1 MTQAAQAQSAL
12 DRARFYQ
19 DELSAI
25 RRDIHA
31 HPELGLE
38 EYRTAEL
45 VARKLEEWGIEV
57 HRGVGKTGVVGVLR
71 NGNGKASV
79 GLRADMDAL
88 PILEATGLPYASQNP
103 GRMHACG
110 HDGHT
115 TMLLGAARYLAEIRN
130 FNGTVNF
137 IFQPA
142 EEGVGGAL
150 EMLKD
155 GLFERFPCDSVYGMH
170 NRPGLPVGKFITGP
184 GARAAGGAFFDITI
198 TGKGAHGAYPHHSI
212 DPIVVAC
219 HLGTA
224 LQSIISRNISAQDTA
239 VLSITRIQSGDAYN
253 VIPQSAI
260 MAGTVRTIKSD
271 VMTMI
276 EQNMKRL
283 AVSVAD
289 GFGAEAT
296 VDFRIIFAPMV
307 NNEVEAIAY
316 GDAAAALVGEDN
328 VRRDGPPGMGSE
340 DFSFMMEKVPGAHIN
355 LGNGDS
361 AALHNHLYDFN
372 DEIIPYGVALYG
384 AIVEKK
390 LPKGGTDEC

>member
-12 DRARFYQ
+12 DRARLYQ

-71 NGNGKASV
+71 NGNGQAAV

-224 LQSIISRNISAQDTA
+224 LQSIVSRNISAQDTA

-260 MAGTVRTIKSD
+260 MAGTVRTMKSD

-283 AVSVAD
+283 AVSVAA

-307 NNEVEAIAY
+307 NNEAEAIAY

-390 LPKGGTDEC
+390 LPKGVTDQC

>member
-1 MTQAAQAQSAL
+1 MNQL
-12 DRARFYQ
+12 DRARSYQ
-19 DELSAI
+19 KELSAI
-25 RRDIHA
+25 RQDIHA
-31 HPELGLE
+31 HPELGLQE
-38 EYRTAEL
+38 VRTADL

-57 HRGVGKTGVVGVLR
+57 HRGVGVTGVVGVLR
-71 NGNGKASV
+71 NGNGQAAV

-88 PILEATGLPYASQNP
+88 PILEATGLSYESQNP

-115 TMLLGAARYLAEIRN
+115 TMLLGAAKYLSETRN

-150 EMLKD
+150 AMLKD
-155 GLFERFPCDSVYGMH
+155 GLFERFPCNAVYGMH

-184 GARAAGGAFFDITI
+184 GARAAGGAFFDIAI
-198 TGKGAHGAYPHHSI
+198 TGKGAHGAHPHQSI
-212 DPIVVAC
+212 DPVLVAC

-224 LQSIISRNISAQDTA
+224 LQSIVSRNVAARDTA

-253 VIPQSAI
+253 VIPQSAV
-260 MAGTVRTIKSD
+260 MAGTVRT
-271 VMTMI
+271 MQRETMKTI
-276 EQNMKRL
+276 EANMRRL
-283 AVSVAD
+283 TKAIAE

-296 VDFRIIFAPMV
+296 LDFRLIFASMV
-307 NNEVEAIAY
+307 NDDTEAKLY
-316 GDAAAALVGEDN
+316 GDAAAELVGEANLDRN
-328 VRRDGPPGMGSE
+328 SPPGMGSE
-340 DFSFMMEKVPGAHIN
+340 DFSFMMEQVPGAHIN

-361 AALHNHLYDFN
+361 AALHNHKYDFN

-390 LPKGGTDEC
+390 LPKGQVA

>member
-12 DRARFYQ
+12 DRARLYQ

-71 NGNGKASV
+71 NGNGQAAV

-155 GLFERFPCDSVYGMH
+155 GLFERFPCNSVYGMH

-224 LQSIISRNISAQDTA
+224 LQSIVSRNISAQDTA

-283 AVSVAD
+283 AVSVAT

-307 NNEVEAIAY
+307 NNEAEAIAY

-390 LPKGGTDEC
+390 LPKGVTDQY

>member
-1 MTQAAQAQSAL
+1 MTAASAL
-12 DRARFYQ
+12 DRARLYQ
-19 DELSAI
+19 DELAAI

-38 EYRTAEL
+38 EYRTADL
-45 VARKLEEWGIEV
+45 VAQKLGEWGIEV

-71 NGNGKASV
+71 NGNGQASV

-88 PILEATGLPYASQNP
+88 PIHEATGLPYASRNA

-115 TMLLGAARYLAEIRN
+115 TMLLGAAKYLAETRA

-155 GLFERFPCDSVYGMH
+155 GLFDRFPCDAIFGMH
-170 NRPGLPVGKFITGP
+170 NRPGLPIGRFITGP
-184 GARAAGGAFFDITI
+184 GARAAGGAFFDIVV
-198 TGKGAHGAYPHHSI
+198 TGKGAHGAYPSEGV
-212 DPIVVAC
+212 DPVVVAC
-219 HLGTA
+219 HLGAA
-224 LQSIISRNISAQDTA
+224 LQSIVSRNVPAMDTA

-253 VIPQSAI
+253 VIPQTAVL
-260 MAGTVRTIKSD
+260 AGTVRTMKPD

-276 EQNMKRL
+276 ERNMKRL
-283 AVSVAD
+283 ASGVAA
-289 GFGAEAT
+289 GFGADASVE
-296 VDFRIIFAPMV
+296 FRVIFAPMI
-307 NNEVEAIAY
+307 NNEAEAIAY
-316 GDAAAALVGEDN
+316 GDAAAGLVGEEN

-340 DFSFMMEKVPGAHIN
+340 DFSFMMEQVPGAHIN
-355 LGNGDS
+355 LGNGET

-372 DEIIPYGVALYG
+372 DEAIPFGVALYA
-384 AIVEKK
+384 AITERK
-390 LPKGGTDEC
+390 LPKGSAD

>member
-1 MTQAAQAQSAL
+1 MTQSAL
-12 DRARFYQ
+12 DRARQYQ
-19 DELSAI
+19 DELVDI

-38 EYRTAEL
+38 EYRTADL
-45 VARKLEEWGIEV
+45 VAQKLEEWGIEV

-71 NGNGKASV
+71 NGNGQDAV

-88 PILEATGLPYASQNP
+88 PILEASGLPYASQNP

-115 TMLLGAARYLAEIRN
+115 TMLLGAAKYLAETRN

-155 GLFERFPCDSVYGMH
+155 GLFERFPCNAVYGMH
-170 NRPGLPVGKFITGP
+170 NRPGMPVGHFLTGP
-184 GARAAGGAFFDITI
+184 GASAAGGAFFDIVI
-198 TGKGAHGAYPHHSI
+198 TGKGAHGAHPSQSI
-212 DPIVVAC
+212 DPVLVAC

-224 LQSIISRNISAQDTA
+224 LQSIVSRNVSAADTA

-253 VIPQSAI
+253 VIPQSAV
-260 MAGTVRTIKSD
+260 MAGTVRTMKAEI
-271 VMTMI
+271 MTMI
-276 EQNMKRL
+276 ETNMRRL
-283 AVSVAD
+283 ATSVAA
-289 GFGAEAT
+289 GFGAEAS
-296 VDFRIIFAPMV
+296 VDFRVIFAPMV
-307 NNEVEAIAY
+307 NNDAEFEAYA
-316 GDAAAALVGEDN
+316 DAAAALVGEDA
-328 VRRDGPPGMGSE
+328 VRRDAPPGMGSE
-340 DFSFMMEKVPGAHIN
+340 DFSFMMEQVPGAHIN

-372 DEIIPYGVALYG
+372 DEAIPYGVALYG
-384 AIVEKK
+384 AIVEKR
-390 LPKGGTDEC
+390 LPKTEL